1 MIARPEKRGKRPS
14 PTMDDV
20 AKLAGVSRA
29 LVSLVFRGQPHVSAE
44 RRERVFTAAAELNY
58 RPNAAARA
66 LASHANKTLGVML
79 QDLHD
84 AYFAE
89 VFEGIAMEAE
99 SHGYRLLIGTGGR
112 RPEDEERT
120 VESFL
125 EYRVDGVILVS
136 SMIEDAKLV
145 NISQQVPTLVTG
157 NYIRALSIDT
167 VNADNQRGAEL
178 VVNYLFELGHRRI
191 LHIDGGAEFSS
202 LPRGNAYLQ
211 AMEDLGLVPQIL
223 PGGYAE
229 KGGADAAETI
239 LKMRRRPTAVFAFND
254 RVALG
259 AMDRL
264 EQGGITFPDEMSIV
278 GYDNT
283 LMSSL
288 HPINL
293 TTVNQPREEMGR
305 LAVGTLIDRIDSH
318 RQSAVHHT
326 LQPTLIPR
334 GTTRRIPVRSKTNQ
348 GSPRITTT

>member
-1 MIARPEKRGKRPS
+1 MIASPKKRVKRSS
-14 PTMDDV
+14 PTMEDV

-29 LVSLVFRGQPHVSAE
+29 LVSLVFRDAPHVSAE
-44 RRERVFTAAAELNY
+44 RRERVLDAAAQLNY

-66 LASHANKTLGVML
+66 LASHTNKTLGIML

-89 VFEGIAMEAE
+89 VFEGIAIEAE
-99 SHGYRLLIGTGGR
+99 SCGYRLLIGTGGR
-112 RPEDEERT
+112 RPDDEERT

-136 SMIEDAKLV
+136 SMIDDTKLV
-145 NISQQVPTLVTG
+145 GISQQVPTLVTG
-157 NYIRALSIDT
+157 NYIRVPSIDT

-191 LHIDGGAEFSS
+191 IHIDGGVDLSS
-202 LPRGNAYLQ
+202 RPRSEAYGH
-211 AMEDLGLVPQIL
+211 AMEFLGLTPQVIQ
-223 PGGYAE
+223 GGYGE
-229 KGGADAAETI
+229 KGGADAAESI
-239 LKMRRRPTAVFAFND
+239 LEMRRKPTAIFAFND

-264 EQGGITFPDEMSIV
+264 EQGGVTFPQEMSIV

-283 LMSSL
+283 QVSSL

-293 TTVNQPREEMGR
+293 TTVNQPREEIGR
-305 LAVGTLIDRIDSH
+305 LAVATLIDRIDSH
-318 RQSAVHHT
+318 RQTSVHHT

-334 GTTRRIPVRSKTNQ
+334 GTTRRIPIRSRVKL
-348 GSPRITTT
+348 G

>member
-1 MIARPEKRGKRPS
+1 MVARPKKRVKRS
-14 PTMDDV
+14 APTMEDV

-29 LVSLVFRGQPHVSAE
+29 LVSLVFRGEPHVSTE
-44 RRERVFTAAAELNY
+44 RRERVLNAAAELNY

-66 LASHANKTLGVML
+66 LASHTNKTLGIML

-89 VFEGIAMEAE
+89 VFEGIAVEAD

-136 SMIEDAKLV
+136 SMIDDSKLV
-145 NISQQVPTLVTG
+145 GISQQVPTLVTG
-157 NYIRALSIDT
+157 NYIRVPSIDT

-191 LHIDGGAEFSS
+191 LHIDGGVELSS
-202 LPRGNAYLQ
+202 RPRSAAYWH
-211 AMEDLGLVPQIL
+211 AMEALGLTPHVIM
-223 PGGYAE
+223 GGYAE
-229 KGGADAAETI
+229 KGGADAAESI

-264 EQGGITFPDEMSIV
+264 EQGGITFPNEMSIV

-283 LMSSL
+283 LVSSL

-334 GTTRRIPVRSKTNQ
+334 GTTRRIPVRSKTKQ
-348 GSPRITTT
+348 GSPRITTV

>member
-1 MIARPEKRGKRPS
+1 ME
-14 PTMDDV
+14 DV

-29 LVSLVFRGQPHVSAE
+29 LVSLVFRGEPHVSVE
-44 RRERVFTAAAELNY
+44 RRERVLKAAAQLNY
-58 RPNAAARA
+58 RPNAAARS
-66 LASHANKTLGVML
+66 LASHRNKTLGIML

-89 VFEGIAMEAE
+89 VFEGIALEAE
-99 SHGYRLLIGTGGR
+99 SHGYRLLIGTGSR
-112 RPEDEERT
+112 RSEDEERT

-136 SMIEDAKLV
+136 SMIEDVKLV
-145 NISQQVPTLVTG
+145 SISQQVPTLVTG
-157 NYIRALSIDT
+157 NYIRVPSIDT
-167 VNADNQRGAEL
+167 VNADNQLGAEL
-178 VVNYLFELGHRRI
+178 VVKYLFELGHRRI
-191 LHIDGGAEFSS
+191 VHIDGGVDLSSQPRSSAYEHAMKELGLAPQVIQGGFGEIGGAKAAEF
-202 LPRGNAYLQ
+202 
-211 AMEDLGLVPQIL
+211 
-223 PGGYAE
+223 
-229 KGGADAAETI
+229 I

-264 EQGGITFPDEMSIV
+264 EQEDITFPDEMSIV

-283 LMSSL
+283 LVSGL

-305 LAVGTLIDRIDSH
+305 LAVMTLIERIDSH
-318 RQSAVHHT
+318 RQTSVRHT

-334 GTTRRIPVRSKTNQ
+334 GTTRRIAIRSKGRQ
-348 GSPRITTT
+348 G

>member
-1 MIARPEKRGKRPS
+1 
-14 PTMDDV
+14 MDDV
-20 AKLAGVSRA
+20 ALLAGVSRA
-29 LVSLVFRGQPHVSAE
+29 LVSKVFRNAPHVSSESRSKVLA
-44 RRERVFTAAAELNY
+44 AAAELNY

-66 LASHANKTLGVML
+66 LASHNNQTLGVML

-89 VFEGIAMEAE
+89 VFEGIALEAE
-99 SHGYRLLIGTGGR
+99 SRGYRILIGTGSR

-125 EYRVDGVILVS
+125 EYRVDGIILVS
-136 SMIEDAKLV
+136 SMIDDDKLV
-145 NISQQVPTLVTG
+145 MISQQVPTVVTG
-157 NYIRALSIDT
+157 NYIEVPSIDT
-167 VNADNQRGAEL
+167 INADNQLGAEL

-191 LHIDGGAEFSS
+191 IHIDGGVELSS
-202 LPRGNAYLQ
+202 KLRSNAYSS
-211 AMEDLGLVPQIL
+211 AMEELGLNPHVVV
-223 PGGYAE
+223 GGYAE
-229 KGGADAAETI
+229 NGGADAAELI
-239 LKMRRRPTAVFAFND
+239 LGMRRRPTAVFAFND

-259 AMDRL
+259 AMDRF
-264 EQGGITFPDEMSIV
+264 EQSGIAFPEDMSIV

-305 LAVGTLIDRIDSH
+305 IAVETLIDRIDSH
-318 RQSAVHHT
+318 RQTAVRRT

-334 GTTRRIPVRSKTNQ
+334 GTTRRIPLRSRSK
-348 GSPRITTT
+348 

>member
-1 MIARPEKRGKRPS
+1 MIARAEKRVKRSS
-14 PTMDDV
+14 PTMEDV

-29 LVSLVFRGQPHVSAE
+29 LVSLVFRGEPHVSVE
-44 RRERVFTAAAELNY
+44 RRERVLHAAAQLNY
-58 RPNAAARA
+58 RPNAAARS
-66 LASHANKTLGVML
+66 LASHTNKTLGIML

-89 VFEGIAMEAE
+89 VFEGIAIEAE
-99 SHGYRLLIGTGGR
+99 ACGYRLLIGTGGR
-112 RPEDEERT
+112 RPEDEMRT

-136 SMIEDAKLV
+136 SMIDDATLV
-145 NISQQVPTLVTG
+145 SISQQVPTLVTG
-157 NYIRALSIDT
+157 NYIRVPSIDT

-178 VVNYLFELGHRRI
+178 VVNYLVELGHRRI
-191 LHIDGGAEFSS
+191 VHIDGGVDLSS
-202 LPRGNAYLQ
+202 RPRSDAYSH
-211 AMEDLGLVPQIL
+211 AMKELGLTPHTIQ
-223 PGGYAE
+223 GDYGE
-229 KGGADAAETI
+229 KGGADAAESI
-239 LKMRRRPTAVFAFND
+239 LKMRRRPTAIFAFND

-264 EQGGITFPDEMSIV
+264 EQGGVKFPEEMSIV

-283 LMSSL
+283 LVSSL

-305 LAVGTLIDRIDSH
+305 LAVTTLINRIDSH
-318 RQSAVHHT
+318 RQTAVRHT

-334 GTTRRIPVRSKTNQ
+334 GTTRRIPVRSRTKQESARIATN
-348 GSPRITTT
+348 

>member
-1 MIARPEKRGKRPS
+1 MIARPEKHVKRS
-14 PTMDDV
+14 NPTMEDV

-29 LVSLVFRGQPHVSAE
+29 LVSLVFRGEPHVSAA
-44 RRERVFTAAAELNY
+44 RRERVLHAAAELNY

-66 LASHANKTLGVML
+66 LASRTNKTLGIML

-89 VFEGIAMEAE
+89 VFEGIAIEAE
-99 SHGYRLLIGTGGR
+99 AHGYRLLIGTGGR
-112 RPEDEERT
+112 RPDDEERT

-136 SMIEDAKLV
+136 SMIGDAQLLA
-145 NISQQVPTLVTG
+145 ISEQVPTLVTG
-157 NYIRALSIDT
+157 NYIHVPSIDT

-191 LHIDGGAEFSS
+191 LHIDGGVDLSS
-202 LPRGNAYLQ
+202 RPRSDSYENA
-211 AMEDLGLVPQIL
+211 MMSLGLTPHTIN
-223 PGGYAE
+223 GGYGE
-229 KGGADAAETI
+229 KGGNDAARSI
-239 LKMRRRPTAVFAFND
+239 LKMKRRPTAVFAFND

-259 AMDRL
+259 AMDYL
-264 EQGGITFPDEMSIV
+264 EQGGIDFPREMSIV

-283 LMSSL
+283 LVSSL

-305 LAVGTLIDRIDSH
+305 LAVASLIDRIDS
-318 RQSAVHHT
+318 RRPFAVHHT

-334 GTTRRIPVRSKTNQ
+334 GTTRRIPVRSKSRPTSAHLQ
-348 GSPRITTT
+348 IP

>member
-1 MIARPEKRGKRPS
+1 ME
-14 PTMDDV
+14 DV

-29 LVSLVFRGQPHVSAE
+29 LVSLVFRGEPHVSAE
-44 RRERVFTAAAELNY
+44 RRERVLNAAAELNY

-66 LASHANKTLGVML
+66 LASRTNKTLGIML

-89 VFEGIAMEAE
+89 VFEGIAIEADTC
-99 SHGYRLLIGTGGR
+99 GYRLLIGTGGR
-112 RPEDEERT
+112 RSEDEERT

-125 EYRVDGVILVS
+125 EYRVDGIILVS
-136 SMIEDAKLV
+136 SMIDDTTLV

-157 NYIRALSIDT
+157 NYIRVPSIDT
-167 VNADNQRGAEL
+167 VNADNQLGAEL

-191 LHIDGGAEFSS
+191 VHIDGGVDLSS
-202 LPRGNAYLQ
+202 QPRRVAYTT
-211 AMEDLGLVPQIL
+211 AMEELGLAPHVIE
-223 PGGYAE
+223 GGYGE
-229 KGGADAAETI
+229 KGGAEAAESI

-264 EQGGITFPDEMSIV
+264 EQDGVNFPDEMSII

-283 LMSSL
+283 LVSSL

-305 LAVGTLIDRIDSH
+305 LAVTTLINRIDTH
-318 RQSAVHHT
+318 RQTAVRHT
-326 LQPTLIPR
+326 LQPSLIPR
-334 GTTRRIPVRSKTNQ
+334 GTTRRIPVRSRARP
-348 GSPRITTT
+348 GSARIASR

>member
-1 MIARPEKRGKRPS
+1 ME
-14 PTMDDV
+14 DV
-20 AKLAGVSRA
+20 AKRAGVSRA
-29 LVSLVFRGQPHVSAE
+29 LVSLVFRGEPHVSAE
-44 RRERVFTAAAELNY
+44 RRERVLHAAAELNY

-66 LASHANKTLGVML
+66 LASRTNKTLGIML

-89 VFEGIAMEAE
+89 VFEGIALEAE
-99 SHGYRLLIGTGGR
+99 AHGYRLLIGTGGR

-136 SMIEDAKLV
+136 SMIDDATLV
-145 NISQQVPTLVTG
+145 GISQQVPTTVTG
-157 NYIRALSIDT
+157 NYIRVPSIDT

-191 LHIDGGAEFSS
+191 IHIDGGVDLSS
-202 LPRGNAYLQ
+202 RPRSESYWR
-211 AMEDLGLVPQIL
+211 AMQMLGLTPQIL
-223 PGGYAE
+223 LGGYGE
-229 KGGADAAETI
+229 KGGTDAAELI
-239 LKMRRRPTAVFAFND
+239 LKMKRRPTAVFAFND

-264 EQGGITFPDEMSIV
+264 EQGGIAFPSGMSIV

-283 LMSSL
+283 LVSGL

-305 LAVGTLIDRIDSH
+305 LAVTSLIDRIDSH
-318 RQSAVHHT
+318 RQTSVHHT

-334 GTTRRIPVRSKTNQ
+334 GTTRRIPVRSKTRQ
-348 GSPRITTT
+348 